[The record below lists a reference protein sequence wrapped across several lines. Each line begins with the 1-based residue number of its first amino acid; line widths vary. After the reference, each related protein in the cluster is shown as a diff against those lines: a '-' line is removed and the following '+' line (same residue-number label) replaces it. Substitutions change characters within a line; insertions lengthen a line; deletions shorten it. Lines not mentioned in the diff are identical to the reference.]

1 MKKQTMKRIFT
12 VILAVCML
20 LSIAPVTMAADT
32 ADGGY
37 QKGDIIEFGS
47 YPQSKV
53 TNPRIISALDGFLTD
68 KVPELYEK
76 AYGADI
82 YATLPELFWDLPE
95 SKPSVHRY
103 RYHDFISELFSSSFA
118 DNIGSWC
125 RKNGIALTGH
135 MMEEPTLRSQCAA
148 LGEAMR
154 SYRGFDIPGSDMLC
168 NWHEFTTA
176 KQAQSAVHQ
185 FGYDYVGDTRN
196 VDSHVARLRGKLG
209 VWGSNHLKTIYG
221 IGYKIEVN

>member
-1 MKKQTMKRIFT
+1 MDMI
-12 VILAVCML
+12 M
-20 LSIAPVTMAADT
+20 PW
-32 ADGGY
+32 
-37 QKGDIIEFGS
+37 
-47 YPQSKV
+47 
-53 TNPRIISALDGFLTD
+53 TD
-68 KVPELYEK
+68 KVPELYKK

-82 YATLPELFWDLPE
+82 YETLPELFWDLPE

-154 SYRGFDIPGSDMLC
+154 SYRGFDIPGIDMLC
-168 NWHEFTTA
+168 NNHEFTTA

-185 FGYDYVGDTRN
+185 FGYEGMLSELYGVTAWDCDFRTYKHQGDWQAALGVTEYRIFRGTQWA
-196 VDSHVARLRGKLG
+196 ARLSVTILPQFRVIRRGIKNILFLRIILQDLIRR
-209 VWGSNHLKTIYG
+209 SQEESLL
-221 IGYKIEVN
+221 